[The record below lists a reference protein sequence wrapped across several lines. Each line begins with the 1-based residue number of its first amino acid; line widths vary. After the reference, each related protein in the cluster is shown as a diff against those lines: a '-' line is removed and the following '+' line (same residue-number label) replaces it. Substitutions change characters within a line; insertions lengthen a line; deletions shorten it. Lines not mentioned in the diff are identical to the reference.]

1 MNNCKGGSSIGVLLV
16 IIVLLIVVIFQL
28 NGIAKKVDYI
38 DCDVRNVLGKV
49 K

>member
-1 MNNCKGGSSIGVLLV
+1 MNNCKGGSNIGVLLV

-28 NGIAKKVDYI
+28 HGIAKKVDYI
-38 DCDVRNVLGKV
+38 DWDVRNILGKA